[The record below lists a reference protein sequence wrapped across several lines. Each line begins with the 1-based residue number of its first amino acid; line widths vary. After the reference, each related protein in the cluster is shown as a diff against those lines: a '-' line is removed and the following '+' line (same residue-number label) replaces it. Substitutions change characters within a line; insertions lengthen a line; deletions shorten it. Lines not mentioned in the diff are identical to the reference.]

1 MKGLWEER
9 LAIYRPS
16 DISYSA
22 LGLTIAKLKKEIFLI
37 FKNY

>member
-1 MKGLWEER
+1 MKRLWEER

-16 DISYSA
+16 DISYTA
-22 LGLTIAKLKKEIFLI
+22 LGLTIAKLKKIFLI